1 MATYDLTSVSMPA
14 TLAVGDILNCPY
26 SGAKVSIVLPA
37 GKYKLE
43 CWGAQGGY
51 RSSTTYGGKG
61 GYSKGTLV
69 TESDIDVFLYAGGA
83 GGSGNSGSN
92 SARVGGFNGG
102 GYRYKYPS
110 GGGASDIR
118 LGSDS
123 LYARVIVAGGGG
135 SDGASGRGGGAG
147 GGVSGQATTASNYGT
162 GGTGGQATYSGSST
176 STTAT
181 TQATSGLNS
190 STQSLTYGGFGFGGA
205 GLYRSEGY
213 GGAGGGGWYGGQGTV
228 PDGSGDDDKGGGGG
242 SGYVYTSATASQ
254 YPSGCMLTANNYLLD
269 ATTHAGNTS
278 FTNIAGTGTETG
290 HTGNGAVK
298 ITVLEVYSDGN
309 GTTKIRK
316 EKIRIQHKGDTQA
329 DWNPNYILM
338 RREIGIETDTGKMK
352 IGNGVSP
359 WSKLP
364 YTKVDGFTTPQMLNV
379 YLDSEQSAL
388 IGNGNELANAGVWG
402 VLPIEK
408 GGTGATDIYSA
419 WENLGVAPEYHST
432 TDGTLIGPGNPYEY
446 GHNRT
451 TSAGA
456 YFGPWNTNLSYSQ
469 SYIDYGYVSDFNGY
483 FSGMDLVLGGQYG
496 ISFDM
501 ATGGI
506 PSTLTSDAEGSTSFT
521 VFLAVLNVYNID
533 NVTGFSNGKTVKQQL
548 IIPQY
553 NLTYERYVTVDINN
567 WEATGTIW
575 INTSRQGAPSEKID
589 FATKGGGRFYFMGRQ
604 PIPELEKA
612 FTKPEDDTGTYVGQ
626 LSEALGGWH
635 VTVTAAIPT
644 ITIKRYNADK
654 TQSSTKTITVDSTYG
669 ASKLICMDKE
679 NGRIFVIFYQAT
691 NYPYGGAV
699 QFQLGGAA
707 IDSAVTQGAVSSF
720 SASNWNSSG
729 SERQFTRCLA
739 FNNTCFFT
747 TTSGGY
753 EGNYAWDDYVCL
765 SKITNTGS
773 VSSGVSRQGYYN
785 GLYTNGTDLYVEYE
799 DDASTSS
806 YPTRYYEYIF
816 KYPNGD
822 LSNSVQLWNDTYY
835 SDDKWYVEKYV
846 PEADKFILENREQW
860 SSSWEVTYYS
870 VDNNGTR
877 ASLDT
882 GGNIVTF
889 LGTSPNYLITQL
901 QGAYD
906 GWAYKETGNGIGL
919 INLSTGKLDFL
930 DIYCNNVL
938 SYARFDEN
946 TNTFY
951 IGTKDNYEF
960 VYTIV

>member
-26 SGAKVSIVLPA
+26 SGDKVSIVLPA

-92 SARVGGFNGG
+92 GVKLGGFNGG
-102 GYRYKYPS
+102 GYRYKHPG

-135 SDGASGRGGGAG
+135 SDGATGKAGGYGGGTVGESRSDSYSAVSSYG
-147 GGVSGQATTASNYGT
+147 GK
-162 GGTGGQATYSGSST
+162 GGNTTYSGYSSAYT
-176 STTAT
+176 IF
-181 TQATSGLNS
+181 TQATSGLTSNN
-190 STQSLTYGGFGFGGA
+190 TAYYCGGFGFGG
-205 GLYRSEGY
+205 GGVYLSGGY
-213 GGAGGGGWYGGQGTV
+213 GGAGGGGWYGGSGNV
-228 PDGSGDDDKGGGGG
+228 PDGSGDDDRGGGGG

-278 FTNIAGTGTETG
+278 FANVAGTGNETG

-298 ITVLEVYSDGN
+298 ITVLEVYSDGS

-338 RREIGIETDTGKMK
+338 RREIGVETDTGRMK
-352 IGNGVSP
+352 IGNGVTP

-364 YTKVDGFTTPQMLNV
+364 YIKVDGFTTPQMLDV
-379 YLDSEQSAL
+379 YLDSEQAAW
-388 IGNGNELANAGVWG
+388 IGDGNDLAVAGVWG

-408 GGTGATDIYSA
+408 GGTGAIDVYSA
-419 WENLGVAPEYHST
+419 LENLGAAPEYHST
-432 TDGTLIGPGNPYEY
+432 SNAYAIGAGTTTEY
-446 GHNRT
+446 GHNRIAA
-451 TSAGA
+451 AGE
-456 YFGPWNTNLSYSQ
+456 YFGPMNGFDMSYSQ
-469 SYIDYGYVSDFNGY
+469 QYIDYGYIDSFGY
-483 FSGMDLVLGGQYG
+483 VELCFGGQYG
-496 ISFDM
+496 INFDM
-501 ATGGI
+501 STNEI
-506 PSTLTSDAEGSTSFT
+506 PTTLLADAEGSNSST
-521 VFLAVLNVYNID
+521 VFMGILNSYNID
-533 NVTGFSNGKTVKQQL
+533 NITGLTGGKTVKQQL

-553 NLTYERYVTVDINN
+553 NLTYERYVTVDVYN
-567 WEATGTIW
+567 WEAIGTTW

-589 FATKGGGRFYFMGRQ
+589 FATKGGGRFYYMGRQ

-612 FTKPEDDTGTYVGQ
+612 FVKPDDDAGTYVGQ
-626 LSEALGGWH
+626 LSESLGGWH
-635 VTVTAAIPT
+635 VTVNAAIPT

-654 TQSSTKTITVDSTYG
+654 TQSSTKTITVDSAYG
-669 ASKLICMDKE
+669 ASKLICMDKD

-699 QFQLGGAA
+699 QFLLGGAT
-707 IDSAVTQGAVSSF
+707 IDSAVTQGATSSF

-729 SERQFTRCLA
+729 SERRFGRSLA
-739 FNNTCFFT
+739 FNNNCYFT

-765 SKITNTGS
+765 SKITSTGS

-806 YPTRYYEYIF
+806 YPTRYYEYLF
-816 KYPNGD
+816 KYTNGD
-822 LSNSVQLWNDTYY
+822 LTQSTTIWEDTYY
-835 SDDKWYVEKYV
+835 SDDKWYVEMYI
-846 PEADKFILENREQW
+846 PQADKFILENREVW
-860 SSSWEVTYYS
+860 GSSTEVSYYS
-870 VDNNGTR
+870 VDTNGTK
-877 ASLDT
+877 AGLST
-882 GGNIVTF
+882 GGNIVTII
-889 LGTSPNYLITQL
+889 GSSENYMIIQL

-919 INLSTGKLDFL
+919 VNLSTGKLDFI
-930 DIYCNNVL
+930 DIYCNSIL

-946 TNTFY
+946 TNNFY

-960 VYTIV
+960 IYTIV

>member
-1 MATYDLTSVSMPA
+1 MATYNLTSVSMPA

-26 SGAKVSIVLPA
+26 SGDKVSIVLPA

-51 RSSTTYGGKG
+51 RSSTSYGGKG

-92 SARVGGFNGG
+92 GVKPGGFNGG
-102 GYRYKYPS
+102 GYRYKHPG

-118 LGSDS
+118 LGTDS

-135 SDGASGRGGGAG
+135 SDGSTSKAGGYGGGTVGESRTDNYSAN
-147 GGVSGQATTASNYGT
+147 SNYCGK
-162 GGTGGQATYSGSST
+162 GGNTTYSGYSSAYT
-176 STTAT
+176 IS

-190 STQSLTYGGFGFGGA
+190 NNTAYYCGGFGFGG
-205 GLYRSEGY
+205 GGVYLNSGY
-213 GGAGGGGWYGGQGTV
+213 GGAGGGGWYGGAGNV
-228 PDGSGDDDKGGGGG
+228 PDTSSDDDRGGGGG

-254 YPSGCMLTANNYLLD
+254 YPSGCLLTANNYLLD

-278 FTNIAGTGTETG
+278 FANVAGTGNETG

-298 ITVLEVYSDGN
+298 ITVLEVYSDGS

-316 EKIRIQHKGDTQA
+316 EKIRIQHKGDTEA

-338 RREIGIETDTGKMK
+338 RREIGVETDTGRMK
-352 IGNGVSP
+352 IGNGVTP

-364 YTKVDGFTTPQMLNV
+364 YTKVDGFTTPQMLDV
-379 YLDSEQSAL
+379 YLDSEQAAW
-388 IGNGNELANAGVWG
+388 IGNGSDLAVAGVWG

-408 GGTGATDIYSA
+408 GGTGAIDVYSA
-419 WENLGVAPEYHST
+419 LENLGAAPELHST
-432 TDGTLIGPGNPYEY
+432 SNAYAIGAGTTTEY
-446 GHNRT
+446 GHNRIAA
-451 TSAGA
+451 AGE
-456 YFGPWNTNLSYSQ
+456 YFGPMNGYNMSYSQ
-469 SYIDYGYVSDFNGY
+469 QYIDFGYVVSFGLL
-483 FSGMDLVLGGQYG
+483 DLCFGGQYG
-496 ISFDM
+496 INFDM
-501 ATGGI
+501 STNEIPAT
-506 PSTLTSDAEGSTSFT
+506 LLADAEGSNSST
-521 VFLAVLNVYNID
+521 VFMGILNTYNID
-533 NVTGFSNGKTVKQQL
+533 NVNGLIDGKTVKQQL
-548 IIPQY
+548 IIPEY
-553 NLTYERYVTVDINN
+553 NLTYERYVTVDTGW
-567 WEATGTIW
+567 WEATGTTW

-589 FATKGGGRFYFMGRQ
+589 FANKGGGRLYYMGRQ
-604 PIPELEKA
+604 PVPELEKA
-612 FTKPEDDTGTYVGQ
+612 FSKPEDDAGTYVGQ
-626 LSEALGGWH
+626 LSEGMGGWH
-635 VTVTAAIPT
+635 VTVNAAIPT

-654 TQSSTKTITVDSTYG
+654 TQSSTKTITVDSAYG
-669 ASKLICMDKE
+669 ASKSVCMDKE
-679 NGRIFVIFYQAT
+679 NGRIFLLFYQAT

-699 QFQLGGAA
+699 QFQISGSA
-707 IDSAVTQGAVSSF
+707 IDSTITKEATSTF
-720 SASNWNSSG
+720 SANNWNSSG
-729 SERQFTRCLA
+729 SERQFGRTIA

-765 SKITNTGS
+765 SKITSVGS
-773 VSSGVSRQGYYN
+773 VSSGISRQGYYN

-822 LSNSVQLWNDTYY
+822 LSNGIEIWNDTYY
-835 SDDKWYVEKYV
+835 SDDRWSVEMYI
-846 PEADKFILENREQW
+846 PQADKFILENREKW
-860 SSSWEVTYYS
+860 SDSWDVSYYS
-870 VDNNGTR
+870 VSNSGTR
-877 ASLDT
+877 TGLST
-882 GGNIVTF
+882 GGNIITII
-889 LGTSPNYLITQL
+889 GTSENYMIIQL

-919 INLSTGKLDFL
+919 VNLSTGQLDFI
-930 DIYCNNVL
+930 DIYCNSVL
-938 SYARFDEN
+938 SYARFDED
-946 TNTFY
+946 TNNFY

-960 VYTIV
+960 IYTIV